1 MPADFTR
8 AGYSALLEAFLA
20 RGYAAVGYSDAEPS
34 LRHLIVRHD
43 LDMSIDAALP
53 IAEIEAGLGVASSYF
68 VLLRTDMYNPW
79 AEPSRRALRR
89 IAALGHEIGLHLDSS
104 LYPDNSDAL
113 EQAASAECEALEKI
127 VEAAVKTVSFHRPA
141 PGLLGREAPI
151 AGRQHAYQPRFFSDM
166 GYCSDSRG
174 AWHHGQPLDHQAVTE
189 GRALQLLTH
198 PIWWN
203 REAPLDPVETL
214 DRFRV
219 ERDKVLEAALAD
231 NCEPYR
237 AARSNIDSS
246 NQTKR

>member
-1 MPADFTR
+1 MPVDFTLT
-8 AGYSALLEAFLA
+8 GYRALLEALLA
-20 RGYAAVGYSDAEPS
+20 RGYVVVGYGDAEPAS
-34 LRHLIVRHD
+34 RHLIVRHD

-53 IAEIEAGLGVASSYF
+53 IAEIEAGLGVAGCYF

-79 AEPSRRALRR
+79 SEPSRRVLQR
-89 IAALGHEIGLHLDSS
+89 IASQGHEIGLHLDSS
-104 LYPDNSDAL
+104 LYPDSPDAL
-113 EQAASAECEALEKI
+113 EQAAAAECEALEKI
-127 VEAAVKTVSFHRPA
+127 IETAVKTVSFHRPA

-174 AWHHGQPLDHQAVTE
+174 AWHHGPPLDHPAVAE

-214 DRFRV
+214 DQFRV
-219 ERDKVLEAALAD
+219 ERDKVLETALVD

-237 AARSNIDSS
+237 DARSNTDSS

>member
-1 MPADFTR
+1 MPTDFTL
-8 AGYSALLEAFLA
+8 AGYRALLEALLA
-20 RGYAAVGYSDAEPS
+20 RGYVAVGYGSAEPAS
-34 LRHLIVRHD
+34 RHLIVRHD

-53 IAEIEAGLGVASSYF
+53 IAEIEAGLGVAGRYF

-79 AEPSRRALRR
+79 SEPSRRALQR
-89 IAALGHEIGLHLDSS
+89 IAAQGHEIGLHFDSS
-104 LYPDNSDAL
+104 FYPDNTDAL
-113 EQAASAECEALEKI
+113 EQAAATECEALEKI
-127 VEAAVKTVSFHRPA
+127 IDAAVETVSFHRPA
-141 PGLLGREAPI
+141 PGLLGREAAI
-151 AGRQHAYQPRFFSDM
+151 AGRQHAYQPQFFSDM

-174 AWHHGQPLDHQAVTE
+174 AWHHGRPLDHPVVAE

-219 ERDKVLEAALAD
+219 ERDKVLVAALAD

-237 AARSNIDSS
+237 DARSNSDSS